1 MEENSIRMTFPA
13 MFNETLR
20 KFGKKDAY
28 AFVGEEPKSYER
40 VNQEI
45 QALIAFLEKNGILP
59 GRQSG
64 NSEFKY
70 AKLGSS
76 IFFSYIHGC
85 GYSSDSA

>member
-1 MEENSIRMTFPA
+1 MEENGIRMTFPA

-45 QALIAFLEKNGILP
+45 RALIAFLEKNRNSS

-64 NSEFKY
+64 NTEYKY
-70 AKLGSS
+70 AKLGSCI
-76 IFFSYIHGC
+76 IFQ
-85 GYSSDSA
+85 